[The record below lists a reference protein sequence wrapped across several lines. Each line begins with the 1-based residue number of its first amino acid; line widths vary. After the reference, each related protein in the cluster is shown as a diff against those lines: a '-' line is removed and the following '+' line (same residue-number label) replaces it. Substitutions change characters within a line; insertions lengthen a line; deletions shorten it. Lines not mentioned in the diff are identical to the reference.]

1 MVKYVLE
8 YTIKIISNGR
18 ESSSLQLFI
27 FFISLNFVISL
38 GLCWR
43 GHGWLTSWPILQSSP
58 IFSTIFHPVNITL
71 SRSYSVQAT
80 SIPTPPISTTSTVQI
95 SSRATRGFLLPP
107 LSLPTNPCYFLWHGN
122 VSLLSLYIHLHSL
135 LRFLR
140 ESPYKDF
147 K

>member
-18 ESSSLQLFI
+18 VHCIYYLYSLWP
-27 FFISLNFVISL
+27 VISL

-43 GHGWLTSWPILQSSP
+43 GHGWLTPWPILQSSP
-58 IFSTIFHPVNITL
+58 IFSTIFHLVNITL

-80 SIPTPPISTTSTVQI
+80 TIPTPPISTTSTVQI
-95 SSRATRGFLLPP
+95 SSRTTRSFLLPS
-107 LSLPTNPCYFLWHGN
+107 LSLPTNPCYFLQHGN

-140 ESPYKDF
+140 KSPYKDF